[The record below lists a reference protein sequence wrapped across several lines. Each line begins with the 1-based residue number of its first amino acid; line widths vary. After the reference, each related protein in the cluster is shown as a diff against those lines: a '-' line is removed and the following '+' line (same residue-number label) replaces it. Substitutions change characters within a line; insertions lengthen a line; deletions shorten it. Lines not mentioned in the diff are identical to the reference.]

1 MTKIEETIIRF
12 IIDYYRKN
20 QFYPNYDEIAD
31 GVSKAKATVHVY
43 MKELEDKGIIVRKSD
58 RSSQYRLINMDFI
71 CKHGSMESCS
81 SGGEER
87 IGGPRYKLT
96 HPNDWDIVDTK
107 EKNGLVVYSMRSHDM
122 ASAICALLN
131 EGKITV
137 EQLHREMYHSTEAF
151 DDLIK
156 RKMELQSCYAGI
168 REQIDGMMKHICD
181 GLCKYPI
188 MLSDQDDLDDVCAE
202 CELGG
207 YTCRLLNLLERMDTG
222 SGGR

>member
-1 MTKIEETIIRF
+1 MMKIEDNIARF

-20 QFYPNYDEIAD
+20 QFYPSYDEIAD
-31 GVSKAKATVHVY
+31 GVGRAKATVHVH
-43 MKELEDKGIIVRKSD
+43 MKKLEDEGIIVRKSD

-71 CKHGSMESCS
+71 SAHGPVRVCDDTGRADGM
-81 SGGEER
+81 
-87 IGGPRYKLT
+87 RYKLT

-122 ASAICALLN
+122 AAAICALLN

-137 EQLHREMYHSTEAF
+137 EQLHREMYHLTKAF

-156 RKMELQSCYAGI
+156 RKMESEAYHAGI
-168 REQIDGMMKHICD
+168 REQIDGMVRHVCD

-188 MLSDQDDLDDVCAE
+188 MLSWQDDLDDVCAE

-207 YTCRLLNLLERMDTG
+207 YVCRLLNLLEKMGVRNEDCD
-222 SGGR
+222 